1 MVRLV
6 LASTSRYR
14 REQLA
19 LLGIPFEAAAPDYEE
34 EKDLDLPAEELVVRF
49 ARAKA
54 ESLGRRYP
62 DALIIGSDQA
72 PVLDGGILHK
82 PGTPEAARAQLAR
95 LAGRTHR
102 LLTALALFSPA
113 QSRCVSELD
122 VAEMRMRPLTEEQI
136 RAYVAADSPLDCS
149 GSYKTEALGVVLFE
163 EIRAQDPTALVGLPL
178 LRLGRLLRTFGV
190 EPLSLV

>member
-6 LASTSRYR
+6 LASTSPYR

-19 LLGIPFEAAAPDYEE
+19 TLGIPFEVAAPDYEE
-34 EKDLDLPAEELVVRF
+34 EKDLDLAPEELVVRF

-72 PVLDGGILHK
+72 PVFHGRILGK
-82 PGTPEAARAQLAR
+82 PGSEEAARAQLAR

-102 LLTALALFSPA
+102 LLTAVALFSPA

-122 VAEMRMRPLTEEQI
+122 VARMRLRPLTQEQI
-136 RAYVAADSPLDCS
+136 RAYVAVDRPLDCS

-163 EIRAQDPTALVGLPL
+163 EMRTQDPTALVGLPL

-190 EPLSLV
+190 EPLSFV